1 MTTQQEQFW
10 QGSFGSEYVSRN
22 RVDWALRVPFWEDIL
37 LWTGAR
43 SVLEVGCN
51 IGSNLKACRSVDRQI
66 ELVGVDVNQDAL
78 MEATL
83 AGLDV
88 HEMSGSSVGH
98 RWPDGFDLVATVG
111 VLIHVA
117 PEHLS
122 DMMDSII
129 MASKRYVLAVEYAA
143 ETEEHIEYRG
153 VSDRLWRRP
162 FGDLYQAK
170 GLKLIETG
178 DAGNGFDRCH
188 YWLLKKGGA

>member
-1 MTTQQEQFW
+1 MTTEQEQFW
-10 QGSFGSEYVSRN
+10 SGEFGSQYVGRN
-22 RVDWALRVPFWEDIL
+22 RVDWALRVPYWEDIL

-66 ELVGVDVNQDAL
+66 ELTGVDVNQDAL

-83 AGLDV
+83 AGLNV

-129 MASKRYVLAVEYAA
+129 MASRKYVLAVEYAA
-143 ETEEHIEYRG
+143 EAEEHIEYRG
-153 VSDRLWRRP
+153 HTGKLWRRP
-162 FGDLYQAK
+162 FGELYQAK

-178 DAGNGFDRCH
+178 DAGNGFDRCV
-188 YWLLKKGGA
+188 YWLLTKADA

>member
-1 MTTQQEQFW
+1 MTTEQEQFW
-10 QGSFGSEYVSRN
+10 IGEFGSAYVGRN
-22 RVDWALRVPFWEDIL
+22 KVEWALRVPFWEDIL

-51 IGSNLKACRSVDRQI
+51 IGSNLKAARSVDRQI
-66 ELVGVDVNQDAL
+66 DLVGVDVNPDAL

-83 AGLDV
+83 SGLNV
-88 HEMSGSSVGH
+88 HEMSGASVGH
-98 RWPDGFDLVATVG
+98 RWPDEFDLVATVG

-122 DMMDSII
+122 DMMDSIV

-153 VSDRLWRRP
+153 HTGKLWRRP

-178 DAGNGFDRCH
+178 DAGNGFDRCV
-188 YWLLKKGGA
+188 YWLLSKGDA